1 MFRAPRYKRVQT
13 EKWELHEISSTLDIG
28 RYEQVSSLPPGN
40 DLLTTTGV
48 NTLAPKYAAQT
59 KALKAELPKDGI
71 LANGPTIAM
80 NAGEFEGVQPDH
92 HGL

>member
-1 MFRAPRYKRVQT
+1 MTKSGPRSTSGGTSSPTGTDLAHNDRVGHIRPQ
-13 EKWELHEISSTLDIG
+13 G
-28 RYEQVSSLPPGN
+28 CGAN
-40 DLLTTTGV
+40 
-48 NTLAPKYAAQT
+48 
-59 KALKAELPKDGI
+59 KALKAEVPKAGI